1 MKHYLITAA
10 VAAVTIAI
18 VWRVQ
23 ALRQVVIG
31 A

>member
-1 MKHYLITAA
+1 MSGYLKTAL
-10 VAAVTIAI
+10 VVVVTVAI

-23 ALRQVVIG
+23 ALRQVIVG